1 MVGNLVKRKIDI
13 AYMSDLYG
21 NFNHLNK
28 TLQAYNLNPV
38 KVKSKITSLRNKL
51 DLYEQN
57 FKKKIVFIVCKFR
70 KLILTV

>member
-1 MVGNLVKRKIDI
+1 
-13 AYMSDLYG
+13 MSDLYG
-21 NFNHLNK
+21 NINHLNK

-38 KVKSKITSLRNKL
+38 KVKSKITSFRNKL